1 MTHFDSTQTLLRASV
16 QAFNERSAGPA
27 RLRAVR
33 AHPPHLDRAAWREI
47 CDAGWAGVST

>member
-33 AHPPHLDRAAWREI
+33 AKAPHLDRAAWREI
-47 CDAGWAGVST
+47 CDAG